1 MIYVFL
7 ANGFEE
13 IEALAP
19 VDILRRAELEVK
31 TVGVGGKTITG
42 SHGITVTADIEEKDV
57 TTDDMELMILP
68 GGMPGTLNLEKS
80 PIVTTCAEYCAKND
94 IYLAAICAAPSVL
107 GHLGLLNGKEAICFP
122 GFEGEL
128 KGATI
133 SEKPVCVDGKIVT
146 AKGMGVAVGRC
157 RAVWLDACWSHGRQ
171 GRRKEDPRRHS
182 VHGLMT
188 DITEKNA
195 LRRKMR
201 AARKACTDRAT
212 RDDCL
217 LQRLMALSVYQKA
230 SCVLSY
236 VSFGT
241 EADTLRIL
249 DRVLADGKALYVPKC
264 VPNTNRMVFYRIS
277 ALRDL
282 SPGAYGILEP
292 KEAEAYQDEANALCL
307 VPGLAF
313 SADGAR
319 LGYGKGYY
327 DTFFAQHLVLK
338 LGLCYDFQLVPQV
351 PTQPHDVRMD
361 GILTDKRLV
370 LTADEERME

>member
-133 SEKPVCVDGKIVT
+133 SEKPVCVD
-146 AKGMGVAVGRC
+146 A
-157 RAVWLDACWSHGRQ
+157 
-171 GRRKEDPRRHS
+171 
-182 VHGLMT
+182 
-188 DITEKNA
+188 
-195 LRRKMR
+195 MR
-201 AARKACTDRAT
+201 IYDSCSDK
-212 RDDCL
+212 DCL
-217 LQRLMALSVYQKA
+217 EDLRVLFPASVQPVVDASANVRVRDVDVISVYIDMQPIP
-230 SCVLSY
+230 
-236 VSFGT
+236 F
-241 EADTLRIL
+241 
-249 DRVLADGKALYVPKC
+249 
-264 VPNTNRMVFYRIS
+264 NR
-277 ALRDL
+277 
-282 SPGAYGILEP
+282 
-292 KEAEAYQDEANALCL
+292 
-307 VPGLAF
+307 
-313 SADGAR
+313 
-319 LGYGKGYY
+319 GYY
-327 DTFFAQHLVLK
+327 SIDLTFF
-338 LGLCYDFQLVPQV
+338 F
-351 PTQPHDVRMD
+351 DVS
-361 GILTDKRLV
+361 LEL
-370 LTADEERME
+370 